1 MDKLPFAAQ
10 FDHSQIAHGAGI
22 PVGTFEVW
30 VRRYALLVPVGERAK
45 QGVGSRS
52 RRYSVIDVA
61 VVAAVRA
68 LTERGIPPR
77 FGAPWCAA
85 TLPKHF
91 NEIFRRERV
100 AIADVRRPSD
110 GKMVRLD
117 LNGIAV
123 EVLKRLDF
131 GVVQSGPTPLSEAA
145 MMAEVARFLR
155 YQNSKE
161 YRDRLAAFCADVT
174 HRGTPA
180 TWDEAA
186 QALGLPLWIVRLA
199 RAEAV
204 RIELAEIGGSPPAPV
219 SDIQRKSRM
228 PEARN

>member
-1 MDKLPFAAQ
+1 M
-10 FDHSQIAHGAGI
+10 

-30 VRRYALLVPVGERAK
+30 VRRYDLLVPLGERAK
-45 QGVGSRS
+45 RGVGSRS

-61 VVAAVRA
+61 VVAAIRA

-91 NEIFRRERV
+91 NEIFRSERV
-100 AIADVRRPSD
+100 AVADVRRPSD

-117 LNGIAV
+117 LNAIAA
-123 EVLKRLDF
+123 EVLKRLDL
-131 GVVQSGPTPLSEAA
+131 GAVHSGPAPLSEAA
-145 MMAEVARFLR
+145 MIAELARFLQ

-161 YRDRLAAFCADVT
+161 YRDRLAEFYADIT
-174 HRGTPA
+174 QRGAPA

-186 QALGLPLWIVRLA
+186 QALGIPRWIVRIA

-204 RIELAEIGGSPPAPV
+204 RIDLAEIGGSPPAPG
-219 SDIQRKSRM
+219 SEIEEESRM
-228 PEARN
+228 REARI